1 MFQMIGPLVEPPAPL
16 VQATAP
22 PGRQAGMD
30 FSIGDLF
37 FKVAE
42 DDQNPYQR
50 QTAQF
55 KKDQFDASPEY
66 SDQSLLGYWT
76 RGQFSFHR
84 GEGVK
89 YYEVSDP
96 SNSVEFRYWH
106 GGGVD
111 PTQPGA
117 VTNYRAWA
125 PAGITGTGISAY
137 VETSTGDWA
146 TLDGTSVYTSHGPV
160 AGVVATSL
168 TASPALAYACTS
180 DKKIYS
186 VNPTT
191 GAATLLYNHDT
202 AFAFIYWAK
211 ARLFAIDVT
220 GRCYQLVGN
229 PTAPPLT
236 LASTDLVFTLPYAMP
251 AWVGMETPG
260 AVFLGNG
267 SNVYALSVD
276 NSGNVPTLSAP
287 VTAAVLQ
294 PGEII
299 AGMATNLGFAVLST
313 SSGLRTAQVSGN
325 QIVFG
330 ALEVLGTG
338 GPCVAWRSGIASMCN
353 GDLYFTDYDQPVR
366 ISAYGTPIGMQ
377 YAVHRILE
385 GSFVGLAPSPS
396 TAIPV
401 PFTLTDV
408 WKQGT
413 ALTPGW
419 MATGLTRYA
428 TMEPKKFQSVYV
440 RAAGSGGSVIISKV
454 EASGTVTSLFTLD
467 LSAADS
473 VTLGLN
479 EPEPLESLGLRF
491 DLIPDETDPTQG
503 PTLLGYQ
510 LKALPCPARQRLV
523 AIPLLCFDRE
533 LRTSAPR
540 GGHDGSAWE
549 RLSKLEDMEASG
561 GTFRFTD
568 YRTGESGECYIEQT
582 QFQGVTPPSAKSSGF
597 GGYLVL
603 TIRKL

>member
-1 MFQMIGPLVEPPAPL
+1 MLQMIGSLVEPPAPL

-22 PGRQAGMD
+22 PGREAGMD
-30 FSIGDLF
+30 FSIGGLY
-37 FKVAE
+37 FKTAT

-55 KKDQFDASPEY
+55 KKDQFDTSPEY

-96 SNSVEFRYWH
+96 SNSVEFRYWQ

-111 PTQPGA
+111 PTVPGA
-117 VTNYRAWA
+117 VTNYRAWT
-125 PAGITGTGISAY
+125 PSGIAGAGISAY
-137 VETSTGDWA
+137 AETTTGAWA
-146 TLDGTSVYTSHGPV
+146 TLDGTDVYTSQGLV
-160 AGVVATSL
+160 AGILGVSI
-168 TASPALAYACTS
+168 TASPALVYVATS

-186 VNPTT
+186 VNPAT
-191 GAATLLYNHDT
+191 GVATLLYNHDT
-202 AFAFIYWAK
+202 AFTFVFWAK
-211 ARLFAIDVT
+211 ARLFAIDTT

-229 PTAPPLT
+229 PIAPPLT
-236 LASTDLVFTLPYAMP
+236 LSGTDLVFTLPHAAP

-260 AVFLGNG
+260 AIFLGNG
-267 SNVYALSVD
+267 SNVYALTVD
-276 NSGNVPTLSAP
+276 NSGGVPTLSAP

-294 PGEII
+294 PGEIV

-313 SSGLRTAQVSGN
+313 SSGLRTAQVSGD
-325 QIVFG
+325 QIIFG
-330 ALEVLGTG
+330 ALEVDGPG
-338 GPCVAWRSGIASMCN
+338 GPCVAWRSGIASVCN

-377 YAVHRILE
+377 YAVHRVLE
-385 GSFVGLAPSPS
+385 GSFTGLAPSPS
-396 TAIPV
+396 TAVPV
-401 PFTLTDV
+401 PLTGTDV
-408 WKQGT
+408 WKQAS
-413 ALTPGW
+413 ALAPGW
-419 MATGLTRYA
+419 MATGLTRFA

-440 RAAGSGGSVIISKV
+440 RASGTAGSVIISKV
-454 EASGTVTSLFTLD
+454 EASGTVTSLYTLD
-467 LSAADS
+467 LTTADS

-491 DLIPDETDPTQG
+491 DLIPDEADPTQG

-510 LKALPCPARQRLV
+510 IKALPCPTRQRLV

-540 GGHDGSAWE
+540 NGHDGAAWAKLSA
-549 RLSKLEDMEASG
+549 LEDMESSG

-568 YRTGESGECYIEQT
+568 YRTGESGECYIEQI
-582 QFQGVTPPSAKSSGF
+582 QFQGTTPPSAKSAGF
-597 GGYLVL
+597 GGIVVL